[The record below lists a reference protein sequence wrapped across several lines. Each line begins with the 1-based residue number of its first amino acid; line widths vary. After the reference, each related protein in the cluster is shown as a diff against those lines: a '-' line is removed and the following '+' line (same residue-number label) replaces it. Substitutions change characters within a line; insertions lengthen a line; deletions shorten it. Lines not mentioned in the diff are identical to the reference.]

1 MNIFAEN
8 ESIIRILV
16 ETRLLPD
23 IIKEALC

>member
-1 MNIFAEN
+1 MSTFAEN
-8 ESIIRILV
+8 KSIIRILV